1 MRKFFRYHFWIGIDG
16 ALQIFFRLIYSP
28 DMTKD
33 IAQAGGEPLN
43 IEAADPKTVEILKEM
58 ISAGVLYGHKKSK
71 THPRMKP
78 FIFATRNGMEL
89 FDLNA
94 TLEATEKAKEAVKNK
109 IKAGAAILFV
119 ATQAEAREAV
129 EELAKKFNFP
139 RVTNRWLGGTL
150 TNFKTLSKRIDYMK
164 KLRGDK
170 ESGRLE
176 KYTKKE
182 RVVLSRELDKL
193 SLIFSGLETM
203 AKTPDLVVIVNVN
216 KHSTALREA
225 RRLKI
230 PVIAVVNSDV
240 NPELVEYPVPGNDVA
255 RSSVLWFLRNLESAI
270 EEGKKEAAASAG
282 QAAAAAGQAAAV
294 QPAVNN

>member
-1 MRKFFRYHFWIGIDG
+1 
-16 ALQIFFRLIYSP
+16 
-28 DMTKD
+28 MTDDTIKAA
-33 IAQAGGEPLN
+33 AQTSGEPLN

-71 THPRMKP
+71 THPRMRP
-78 FIFATRNGMEL
+78 FIFATRNGLEL

-94 TLEATEKAKEAVKNK
+94 TVEAMEKAKEAVRNK
-109 IKAGAAILFV
+109 IKAGATILFV

-129 EELAKKFNFP
+129 EELAKKIGFP

-164 KLRGDK
+164 KLRADK
-170 ESGRLE
+170 ESGQLE

-193 SLIFSGLETM
+193 SLIFTGLETM
-203 AKTPDLVVIVNVN
+203 AKIPDLVVIINVN
-216 KHSTALREA
+216 KHATALREA

-230 PVIAVVNSDV
+230 PVVAVLNSDV
-240 NPELVEYPVPGNDVA
+240 NPESVEYPVPGNDVS
-255 RSSVLWFLRNLESAI
+255 RSAISWFLRNLESAI
-270 EEGKKEAAASAG
+270 EEGRREVGASAG
-282 QAAAAAGQAAAV
+282 QSAGAAEKTAV
-294 QPAVNN
+294 AQQTVNG